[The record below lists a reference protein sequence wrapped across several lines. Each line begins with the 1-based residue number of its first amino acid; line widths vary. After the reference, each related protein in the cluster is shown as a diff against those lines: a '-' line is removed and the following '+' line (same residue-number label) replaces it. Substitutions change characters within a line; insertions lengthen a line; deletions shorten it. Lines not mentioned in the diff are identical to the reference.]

1 MSPKKHTRSIGLFG
15 LLIIGLLVSVFAMP
29 GQRALAQNQPFTFEP
44 AVCPFEGLDL
54 GVVSVTGE
62 QQGFECGYV
71 TVPLRHAQPDGPTIR
86 LPVAIRQA
94 TSPNAQADPL
104 FLAQGGPGGDAFG
117 IYTLLAPTSP
127 MAADRDIVIFNQ
139 RGTQYADPELSCPET
154 TDILGDLLALP
165 EDEGELLYNE
175 ALRACYDRLVAEGV
189 DLSAFNSLENAADV
203 DAIRQALG
211 YDSYNFYGVSYG
223 TLLGLHLMRE
233 RPDGLRSVI
242 LDSVAPTDINFISE
256 VARSENR
263 VYDELFGACLADATC
278 NGAYPNLEAR
288 YFALLDA
295 LDENP
300 VTVSVQN
307 PDTGETFEA
316 EINGT
321 ALRSIM
327 FQLFYLPNMSAVF
340 PYLVSSFEDGDFR
353 YLEQMWPLLLFDQ
366 SIAEGMYYSVMCAED
381 ADFATD
387 ALSGATLRPA
397 IAATAEEDL
406 QSFLDS
412 CALWPVDL
420 LPDSVDDPVASDI
433 PTLLLAGQFDPI
445 TTPAFANAA
454 AASLTNA
461 YTVVDPA
468 ASHGVAFLDPCV
480 NDVMQAFLSDPGSA
494 PDTSC
499 IAAKTPAE
507 VIPASAI
514 TLPVV
519 ADVNSLD
526 EGLVAVAGAG
536 FLLLLIL
543 LSPLLIWPVVYFV
556 QALLDKRP
564 ELSQDGQRVRLI
576 GRLLVIGFGVLATVF
591 SVGLASA
598 VVFSI
603 ADQTLATGM
612 VVSGTA
618 APILWLPLL
627 LLLLAIGIAI
637 LAVMLWRSPDAGSIW
652 SKLYFTL
659 LAISAVGLI
668 LLLAQ
673 QGLVLPPL

>member
-1 MSPKKHTRSIGLFG
+1 MSPKKHTRSTGLFG
-15 LLIIGLLVSVFAMP
+15 LFLVGLLLSVLAMT
-29 GQRALAQNQPFTFEP
+29 GQRVAAQSQPFTFES

-54 GVVSVTGE
+54 GLVSVTGE

-71 TVPLRHAQPDGPTIR
+71 IVPLRHAQPDGPTIR

-117 IYTLLAPTSP
+117 IYSLLAPTSP
-127 MAADRDIVIFNQ
+127 MAVDRDIVIFNQ

-154 TDILGDLLALP
+154 ADILGDLLALP
-165 EDEGELLYNE
+165 EEEGERLYNE
-175 ALRACYDRLVAEGV
+175 ALQACYDRLVAEGV

-211 YDSYNFYGVSYG
+211 YESYNFYGVSYG

-242 LDSVAPTDINFISE
+242 LDSVAPTDINFITE

-263 VYDELFGACLADATC
+263 VYDELFGACLADPAC
-278 NGAYPNLEAR
+278 NEAYPNLEAR
-288 YFALLDA
+288 YFALLDE

-300 VTVSVQN
+300 VTVTVQN

-316 EINGT
+316 EINGA

-340 PYLVSSFEDGDFR
+340 PYLVSSFEDGDYR

-381 ADFATD
+381 ADFAPD
-387 ALSGATLRPA
+387 ALAGAVLRPA
-397 IAATAEEDL
+397 IAETAEEDL
-406 QSFLDS
+406 QSFLDA

-420 LPDSVDDPVASDI
+420 LPGSVDDPVVSDI

-480 NDVMQAFLSDPGSA
+480 NDIMQAFLTDPGSA
-494 PDTSC
+494 PDASC
-499 IAAKTPAE
+499 VAAKTPAD
-507 VIPASAI
+507 VIPPSAI

-519 ADVNSLD
+519 AGVNSLD
-526 EGLVAVAGAG
+526 EGIVAQAGAG
-536 FLLLLIL
+536 FLLLLIV
-543 LSPLLIWPVVYFV
+543 LSPLLVWPVVYFV
-556 QALLDKRP
+556 QALMDKRP
-564 ELSQDGQRVRLI
+564 ELSEEGKRVRLI
-576 GRLLVIGFGVLATVF
+576 GRALIVGFGILAIVFSAGLAT
-591 SVGLASA
+591 A
-598 VVFSI
+598 VVSSI
-603 ADQTLATGM
+603 VDQTLATGM
-612 VVSGTA
+612 VVSGA
-618 APILWLPLL
+618 AGPVLWLPLL
-627 LLLLAIGIAI
+627 LLLLAIGIVI
-637 LAVMLWRSPDAGSIW
+637 LTVLLWRSSDAGSIW
-652 SKLYFTL
+652 SKLYYTL
-659 LAISAVGLI
+659 LAISSVGLI
-668 LLLAQ
+668 FLLAE